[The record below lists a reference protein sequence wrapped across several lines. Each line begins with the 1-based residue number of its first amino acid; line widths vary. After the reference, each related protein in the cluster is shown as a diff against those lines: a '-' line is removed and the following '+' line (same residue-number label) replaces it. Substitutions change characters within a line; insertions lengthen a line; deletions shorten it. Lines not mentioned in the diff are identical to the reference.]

1 MLVCYDIENIFD
13 LSLKSRYG
21 NKQFEEYKNKT
32 LNKIKSAIMQE
43 VGEQNY
49 YNGVV
54 KTYVQQRLGTLLY
67 VASGNEM
74 KFITCPNAPASA
86 DNCIVESIGTSKSNL
101 IVVVTSD
108 RELQERVRQASI
120 GKKLRLYDNKGKL
133 VSRRGSLKKSVVNTE
148 PLIKPKWLKEDWDV

>member
-13 LSLKSRYG
+13 LGVKSKGG

-32 LNKIKSAIMQE
+32 LNRIKTAITDE
-43 VGEQNY
+43 VGEQRY
-49 YNGVV
+49 YSGVV
-54 KTYVQQRLGTLLY
+54 KTYVQQKLGTLLY

-86 DNCIVESIGTSKSNL
+86 DDCIVESVESSKSNT

-108 RELQERVRQASI
+108 KELQERVRQVSV
-120 GKKLRLYDNKGKL
+120 GKKLRVFDNKGKL
-133 VSRRGSLKKSVVNTE
+133 VTKRGSINKTKANTE
-148 PLIKPKWLKEDWDV
+148 PLIKPKWLKED